1 MSYVPRLSE
10 DYRKNVIPCLMKK
23 FSYKNVN
30 QVPKLVKIVV
40 NMGVGE
46 ANENPKL
53 LESAVEDLKLI
64 VGQKPITTR
73 ARKAISNFKL
83 REGAAIGCA
92 VTLRRDRMFE
102 FLDRLISMAIPRVRD
117 FRGLSPTS
125 FDGRGNYNLGLKEQ
139 IIFPEIDYDKVDKV
153 RGLNITI
160 VTTAKSN
167 EEAYELLSAMGLPFR
182 KKS

>member
-1 MSYVPRLSE
+1 
-10 DYRKNVIPCLMKK
+10 MKK